1 MADMVIKGGTVV
13 DGTGADA
20 FKADVRVAGGKIVEV
35 GADLAVKAGE
45 EVFDAAGCYVTPGFI
60 EAHTHYDSTMWWQPD
75 LDPLPGYGATT
86 IVMGNCGFSAA
97 PLSDDKAAQMEMIKI
112 FSFFED
118 IPLEPF
124 MQHLPFD
131 WRKWSE
137 YKESMVSKVKMPLN
151 YTTYVGHI
159 AIRIAVMGTEA
170 WNRPAT
176 AEERA
181 RMAEL
186 LDDALKAGALGLSTN
201 LLDHDGED
209 RPIPTLVADDAE
221 FVALFEVLQR
231 YPSASFQCIIDVALM
246 RDNGDKQIERIG
258 GLLKGRGIRVQFTG
272 AAPTS
277 SYQDYRIEGM
287 KQLIARLRSEGLDA
301 WPAYGHTPLSAQ
313 VSIYR
318 SLLFAQSNDYVWHEA
333 VKAEG
338 DAAKEAIL
346 RDPEWRARARESWD
360 TKIYPQSPMANP
372 HLLLLTKLGS
382 ENGTGGPF
390 GLTLKEYA
398 EQLGVHT
405 SDAAADWLLANGVNS
420 AIRMAPMPMNDAE
433 VAVQVQ
439 DPKSVG
445 NVNDCGAHLQML
457 CGSGENVIFLTKFV
471 RDKKLITLEQAI
483 HTMTGKIAEH
493 FFLNEIGEIKPGKRA
508 DIVVFNFDEIQQ
520 RDMEKRYDVE
530 DGKGGIMWRYTRQAA
545 PMRLTMVNG
554 VPIFRDGAYTGEKPG
569 DYLEPLNTEAPVA
582 IAAE

>member
-1 MADMVIKGGTVV
+1 MAKFLIKGGTVV
-13 DGTGADA
+13 DGTLAPA
-20 FKADVRVAGGKIVEV
+20 YPADVRVEGERIVEI
-35 GADLAVKAGE
+35 GPDLAPRSGE

-97 PLSDDKAAQMEMIKI
+97 PLADDKAAQMEMIKI

-124 MQHLPFD
+124 TQHLPFD

-137 YKESMVSKVKMPLN
+137 YKKSMVEKVQMPLN

-159 AIRIAVMGTEA
+159 AIRIAVMGDEA
-170 WNRPAT
+170 WHRPAN

-181 RMAEL
+181 KMAEL
-186 LDDALKAGALGLSTN
+186 LDDALRAGALGLSTN

-209 RPIPTLVADDAE
+209 RPIPTLVSDDAE
-221 FVALFEVLQR
+221 FEALFDVLQR
-231 YPSASFQCIIDVALM
+231 YPAATFQCIIDVALM
-246 RDNGDKQIERIG
+246 RDNGDQQIERIAS
-258 GLLKGRGIRVQFTG
+258 LLKGRGIRVQFTG

-277 SYQDYRIEGM
+277 EYQTYRVE
-287 KQLIARLRSEGLDA
+287 QLKEQVARLRSEGLDV
-301 WPAYGHTPLSAQ
+301 WPGYAHTPLTAQ

-333 VKAEG
+333 VLAEG
-338 DAAKEAIL
+338 DAAKEAVL
-346 RDPEWRARARESWD
+346 RDPDWRARARESWD
-360 TKIYPQSPMANP
+360 TKIYPHSPMANP
-372 HLLLLTKLGS
+372 HLLLLTQLGS

-390 GLTLKEYA
+390 GITLKDYA
-398 EQLGVHT
+398 EQLGVHQ
-405 SDAAADWLLANGVNS
+405 SDAAAEWLLRNGVNS
-420 AIRMAPMPMNDAE
+420 AIRMAPMAMNDEA
-433 VAVQVQ
+433 VAVQVR
-439 DPKSVG
+439 DPKSLG

-457 CGSGENVIFLTKFV
+457 CGSGENVIYLTKFV

-493 FFLNEIGEIKPGKRA
+493 FYLHDIGEVKVGKRA
-508 DIVVFNFDEIQQ
+508 DLVVFDLNEIEQ

-530 DGKGGIMWRYTRQAA
+530 DGKGGMMWRYTRQAA

-554 VPIFRDGAYTGEKPG
+554 VPIFRDGAYTGAKPG
-569 DYLEPLNTEAPVA
+569 EYLEARNEDAPTA
-582 IAAE
+582 MAAE

>member
-1 MADMVIKGGTVV
+1 MTNMLIRGGTVI
-13 DGTGADA
+13 DGTGAKA
-20 FKADVRVAGGKIVEV
+20 FDADVRVEGDRIVEV
-35 GADLAVKAGE
+35 GKGLSPKSGE
-45 EVFDAAGCYVTPGFI
+45 DVFDAAGCYVTPGFI
-60 EAHTHYDSTMWWQPD
+60 ESHTHYDSTMWWQPD

-86 IVMGNCGFSAA
+86 VVMGNCGFSAA

-124 MQHLPFD
+124 VEHLPFD

-137 YKESMVSKVKMPLN
+137 YKTSMTSRVQMPLN

-159 AIRIAVMGTEA
+159 AIRIAVMGKEA
-170 WNRPAT
+170 WERPSN

-186 LDDALKAGALGLSTN
+186 LEDALKAGALGLSTN
-201 LLDHDGED
+201 LLDHDGEN

-221 FVALFEVLQR
+221 FSALFDVLQR
-231 YPSASFQCIIDVALM
+231 YPAATFQCIIDVALM
-246 RDNGDKQIERIG
+246 RDNGDKQVERIG
-258 GLLKGRGIRVQFTG
+258 GLLQGRGIRVQFTG

-277 SYQDYRIEGM
+277 EYQNYRIDQM
-287 KQLIARLRSEGLDA
+287 KALVADLRGKGLDV
-301 WPAYGHTPLSAQ
+301 WPGYAHTPLSAQ

-333 VKAEG
+333 VVAEG

-346 RDPEWRARARESWD
+346 RDPDWRARARESWD
-360 TKIYPQSPMANP
+360 TKVYPQSPVSNP
-372 HLLLLTKLGS
+372 HLLLLTQIGS

-390 GLTLKEYA
+390 GITLKDYA
-398 EQLGVHT
+398 EQLGVHR
-405 SDAAADWLLANGVNS
+405 SDAAAEWLLRNGVNS
-420 AIRMAPMPMNDAE
+420 AIRMAPMPMNDDA
-433 VAVQVQ
+433 VAVQVR

-457 CGSGENVIFLTKFV
+457 CGSGENVVFLTKFV
-471 RDKKLITLEQAI
+471 RDKKMITIEEAI
-483 HTMTGKIAEH
+483 HTMTGKVAEH
-493 FFLNEIGEIKPGKRA
+493 FYLPEIGTIEAGKRA
-508 DIVVFNFDEIQQ
+508 DIVVFDLDEIQQ
-520 RDMEKRYDVE
+520 RDMEKIYDVE
-530 DGKGGIMWRYTRQAA
+530 DGKGGIMWRYTRPAA

-554 VPIFRDGAYTGEKPG
+554 VPIFRDGAYTGAKPG
-569 DYLEPLNTEAPVA
+569 VYLEPHNENQPAA